1 MQNANFVFDNC
12 SLLDYNNSAMSDIG
26 YPVLNK
32 KRNRSIND
40 NEPLNENGHKGIGI
54 AKGSINQKDFGI
66 TVNEKDMGL
75 RGAEKNQIS
84 QMKEIILKNLE
95 KCVTLNPTVGIIL
108 DNKELLDG
116 TLTVY
121 FYNSL
126 VRNKNN
132 PNEQGYVILSVADVV
147 LAKRDLEDEKLECDK
162 NFKSLK
168 EQKREEGWTDQQY
181 EAELVKLRERIH
193 RNVVLS
199 YLKRHKGAKF
209 YPDRFYQKQEGTAG
223 NIKSILN
230 NEKLLD
236 EGSIEFLSKMFLTE
250 TSRTAKAFAISC
262 VKNIILDE
270 KPNDNNGQN
279 VIAKK
284 DDENDPKF
292 SASFEEN
299 ERKIDKLKNLIY
311 GLNNE
316 IKSKNFSEK
325 EKNNIILKI
334 GILGAYTEKLKRV
347 SQRLLKNEHDGETIK
362 NTYINSLPQ
371 VNVEWKQGEKDPF
384 SENEKN
390 SEMQI
395 NSNKKNSKSK
405 KRVKFNDKKNSVLSF
420 DKKDAPEKI
429 SGKSMEDILN
439 NSKKKPEK
447 SILLN
452 YLRPIDAFDDGGTG
466 DIRFDQNTRKIQ
478 FKNPDYDE

>member
-1 MQNANFVFDNC
+1 MN
-12 SLLDYNNSAMSDIG
+12 DIS
-26 YPVLNK
+26 YSVLNK
-32 KRNRSIND
+32 KRNRSTND
-40 NEPLNENGHKGIGI
+40 NEPLNENRHEGIGI
-54 AKGSINQKDFGI
+54 AKGSINQKDFGV

-84 QMKEIILKNLE
+84 QMKERILKNLE
-95 KCVTLNPTVGIIL
+95 KCVKSSKTTVDIIL
-108 DNKELLDG
+108 DNKELLDEK
-116 TLTVY
+116 LTVY

-126 VRNKNN
+126 VRSNNN
-132 PNEQGYVILSVADVV
+132 PNEQGYVISSVADVV
-147 LAKRDLEDEKLECDK
+147 LAKKDLEDGNLECDK

-181 EAELVKLRERIH
+181 EAEFVKLRESENKRIR

-199 YLKRHKGAKF
+199 YLERHKGAKF
-209 YPDRFYQKQEGTAG
+209 CLGKFYQYQKGTVD

-270 KPNDNNGQN
+270 KPNDNKGQN

-292 SASFEEN
+292 SANFEEN
-299 ERKIDKLKNLIY
+299 ERKIDKLEKLIDD
-311 GLNNE
+311 LNNDL
-316 IKSKNFSEK
+316 KSKKLSEI
-325 EKNNIILKI
+325 EKNNIISKI
-334 GILGAYTEKLKRV
+334 GILGAYTKKLKEA
-347 SQRLLKNEHDGETIK
+347 SARLLKNEHDGETIK
-362 NTYINSLPQ
+362 NTFTNSKSQ
-371 VNVEWKQGEKDPF
+371 AKVEEKQGEKDPF
-384 SENEKN
+384 SEKEKN
-390 SEMQI
+390 FEVQI
-395 NSNKKNSKSK
+395 NSNEKNSKSK
-405 KRVKFNDKKNSVLSF
+405 KRIKFNDERNRVFSF
-420 DKKDAPEKI
+420 DKQDAPEEI

-439 NSKKKPEK
+439 NSKKKPGK

-466 DIRFDQNTRKIQ
+466 DIRFDHNTGKIQ
-478 FKNPDYDE
+478 FGNPDYDEEE